1 MGVPHGAAHTR
12 NSRRNLIC
20 AILRDYVSASGY
32 SVIEAADGADSIA
45 KVARNAPISCSRIQL
60 PVLDPGSYD
69 ATSRSKRCRSALGDH
84 TWLSRR
90 PLVRS
95 IGSGFWVW
103 FRATMLTR

>member
-45 KVARNAPISCSRIQL
+45 KAPSERPDLVLKDPAARARPRQL
-60 PVLDPGSYD
+60 
-69 ATSRSKRCRSALGDH
+69 
-84 TWLSRR
+84 
-90 PLVRS
+90 
-95 IGSGFWVW
+95 
-103 FRATMLTR
+103 